1 MKNSIIVLLIAIIG
15 LSSCEKTGINNNS
28 ILVNVMHHNDAVPY
42 ADIYLDV
49 DSIGSPLE
57 HRKADAKGEAYF
69 DELAPGR
76 YYLKADGTTTDS
88 RHVQGMGTV
97 DIGRTGGFD
106 HSNITIYTE

>member
-1 MKNSIIVLLIAIIG
+1 MKTRIIILLLTIAAF
-15 LSSCEKTGINNNS
+15 SSCEKTGINNNS
-28 ILVNVMHHNDAVPY
+28 ILVHVVYNNEALPY

-49 DSIGSPLE
+49 DSIGSPLD

-76 YYLKADGTTTDS
+76 YYLKATGNVADNKQARGTAI
-88 RHVQGMGTV
+88 V

-106 HSNITIYTE
+106 HSDITIYTE